1 MHRASRQPRPGGS
14 GARGD
19 QQQGW
24 TAAFTDAQQ
33 GQIGAEN
40 HAVHFSM
47 FQLMYRSVGNHPTD
61 SNFYILL
68 EAHS

>member
-1 MHRASRQPRPGGS
+1 MFTSMQQRPTGV
-14 GARGD
+14 
-19 QQQGW
+19 
-24 TAAFTDAQQ
+24 
-33 GQIGAEN
+33 EN